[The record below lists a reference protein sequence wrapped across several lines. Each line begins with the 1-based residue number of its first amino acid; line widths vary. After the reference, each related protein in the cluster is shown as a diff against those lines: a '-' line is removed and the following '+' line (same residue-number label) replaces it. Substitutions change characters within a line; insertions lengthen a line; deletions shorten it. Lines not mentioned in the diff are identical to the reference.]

1 MFRRGRPG
9 VRFDPGIGGIAWT
22 SERRVL
28 DLEGLVTPAAVPYK
42 SAGRRLEFVQ
52 RERPDYLAIF
62 PQWYPDLAARADL
75 FEEIYRVT
83 VKRVDGGPDTMV
95 VYKTPWTRQ

>member
-22 SERRVL
+22 SERRIL
-28 DLEGLVTPAAVPYK
+28 DLEGLITPAA
-42 SAGRRLEFVQ
+42 
-52 RERPDYLAIF
+52 
-62 PQWYPDLAARADL
+62 
-75 FEEIYRVT
+75 
-83 VKRVDGGPDTMV
+83 DGGPDTMV